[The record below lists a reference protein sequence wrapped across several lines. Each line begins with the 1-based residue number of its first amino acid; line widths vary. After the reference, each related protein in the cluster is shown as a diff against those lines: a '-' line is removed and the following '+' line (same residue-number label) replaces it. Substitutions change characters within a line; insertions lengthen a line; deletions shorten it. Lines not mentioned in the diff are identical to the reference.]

1 MFKNTEFM
9 TAREK
14 ELALKHWEKFLK
26 QGLQKHHFTKRLYH
40 HLYLHCGFIAHY
52 DLSGFYSTYFEAGQ
66 DTERFFK
73 HFCIQSAQNHGANI
87 DYGDLNTAMRAVYRQ
102 YQNTIEKQAEDN
114 IARVITL
121 LDECIERAKTD
132 LGFAKTFLG
141 KFRFHEGDLLCL
153 RK

>member
-1 MFKNTEFM
+1 MFTDTKFM

-14 ELALKHWEKFLK
+14 ELVLKNWGNFLKH
-26 QGLQKHHFTKRLYH
+26 GLQKNHFTKRLYS
-40 HLYLHCGFIAHY
+40 YLHLCCGFIAHY

-73 HFCIQSAQNHGANI
+73 HFCIHSAHNYGANI
-87 DYGDLNTAMRAVYRQ
+87 NYDDLNTAMRDVYSQ
-102 YQNTIEKQAEDN
+102 YQNTITKQAEDD

-132 LGFAKTFLG
+132 LGFAKKFLG
-141 KFRFHEGDLLCL
+141 KFRFCEGDLLCL
-153 RK
+153 SK